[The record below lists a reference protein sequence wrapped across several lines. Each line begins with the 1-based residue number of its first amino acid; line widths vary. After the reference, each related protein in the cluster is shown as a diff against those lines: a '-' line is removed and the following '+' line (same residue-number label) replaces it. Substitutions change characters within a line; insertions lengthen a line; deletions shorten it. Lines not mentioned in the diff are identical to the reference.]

1 MASEVKRPG
10 GYYWLIVKQSA
21 SGQADAQADVQ
32 VGAPEIFSMGF
43 AEQECLPVFSF
54 REEAEMFLR
63 LRSLEDDWGAR
74 KSGSGE
80 LLSLLSSSLSGVEQV
95 ALDPLPEISDNSVVT
110 NLISMS
116 RKGFM
121 NHLLVRMVRGRSWL
135 RGRGGRSTEE
145 GYASG

>member
-1 MASEVKRPG
+1 MASEVKELG

-21 SGQADAQADVQ
+21 SGQASGQA
-32 VGAPEIFSMGF
+32 GAPEIFSIGL

-63 LRSLEDDWGAR
+63 LKSLEYDWGAR

-80 LLSLLSSSLSGVEQV
+80 LLSMLSSSLSGVERV
-95 ALDPLPEISDNSVVT
+95 ALDPLPEISDNSVMN

-121 NHLLVRMVRGRSWL
+121 NHLLVRGLSWL
-135 RGRGGRSTEE
+135 QGRGGRSTEE
-145 GYASG
+145 GHASG